1 MGDFNLN
8 WLLPVSGGFKAFCD
22 TYNLFQLV
30 DKPTRPNSKFPEKFT
45 LLDLV
50 LTNAPH
56 KYSLAS
62 VFENDII
69 DHCVVAVVR
78 DIKMFKQKPRIITK
92 RCMKHFNI
100 QGFLFDR
107 CTIWLGKNY
116 INPRYWKWNYTWNYI
131 YDNFI
136 LIINKH
142 APLKK
147 IRVKCRDNPW
157 FSTALSDLI
166 RERDAAWAK
175 ARQTNL
181 NPDWLYFKQLRN
193 KCTVMIRKAKSEYF
207 LDKTKKSAN
216 ASKFWKNIKFL
227 TGNRSVSALPNCITK
242 DGIKI
247 VDKLQMFNCFNSHF
261 TESGSLFQTNNY
273 TTVNSEFLNAER
285 HLWTTEFIFNRITT
299 SDVCSALQNLDVN
312 KSSGPD
318 LIEPLFLK
326 LAANIISQ
334 PLSYLFKLS
343 LTTKEIPQIWK
354 SAFVV
359 PLLKGGVPTLLD
371 NYRPISKLCI
381 LSKLLESFISKQL
394 TQQ

>member
-1 MGDFNLN
+1 
-8 WLLPVSGGFKAFCD
+8 
-22 TYNLFQLV
+22 
-30 DKPTRPNSKFPEKFT
+30 
-45 LLDLV
+45 
-50 LTNAPH
+50 
-56 KYSLAS
+56 
-62 VFENDII
+62 
-69 DHCVVAVVR
+69 
-78 DIKMFKQKPRIITK
+78 
-92 RCMKHFNI
+92 
-100 QGFLFDR
+100 
-107 CTIWLGKNY
+107 
-116 INPRYWKWNYTWNYI
+116 
-131 YDNFI
+131 
-136 LIINKH
+136 
-142 APLKK
+142 
-147 IRVKCRDNPW
+147 
-157 FSTALSDLI
+157 
-166 RERDAAWAK
+166 
-175 ARQTNL
+175 
-181 NPDWLYFKQLRN
+181 
-193 KCTVMIRKAKSEYF
+193 MIRKAKSEYF